1 MKKRYEITEKQ
12 LVFLED
18 YLKRKYPSITDETRI
33 ELIDHLISDFEAT
46 TENGNLSQYLSNE
59 LGFIRKFVFDSAN
72 NHHKKYGKET
82 WKQFFSFF
90 TETKLLPFTLIVFVL
105 FYFLAENLS
114 DKWLWGSFTIIQ
126 SIIFLISIFFGMI
139 NKKKLRKLDE
149 VKYLGADIWLPYIMI
164 QLPSGFGF
172 DTFIMSNS
180 FLFTIYAS
188 FTLIYALAAY
198 VVIREKRKIIL
209 KKYKHLLN

>member
-1 MKKRYEITEKQ
+1 MEKRYEITEKQ
-12 LVFLED
+12 LTFLED

-33 ELIDHLISDFEAT
+33 ELTDHLVSDFEAT
-46 TENGNLSQYLSNE
+46 TGNGNLSQYLSNE
-59 LGFIRKFVFDSAN
+59 LGFIRKFVFNSAN
-72 NHHKKYGKET
+72 RHQKKYGKET

-90 TETKLLPFTLIVFVL
+90 IETKLLPITLLVFVL
-105 FYFLAENLS
+105 FYFLAENLN

-126 SIIFLISIFFGMI
+126 GLIFIVSIFFGMI

-149 VKYLGADIWLPYIMI
+149 VKYLGSDIWLPYVMV
-164 QLPSGFGF
+164 QLPSGLSF
-172 DTFIMSNS
+172 DNFIMSNN

-188 FTLIYALAAY
+188 FTVIYGFAAY

-209 KKYKHLLN
+209 EKYKHLLN